1 MRKLTNAD
9 IKDLREYE
17 RERDAFLAEII
28 SMKKKRRIA
37 LGDLMTIVFENAAT
51 MRFQIQEMAR
61 AERMLRDEQIAH
73 EIETYNELVPDD
85 GELVGTLFIEIT
97 DVDLLREW
105 LPKLTRI
112 QNHIAIEVAGESVP
126 GREIDLERLT
136 REEEITTTVHY
147 LKFAFTD
154 AQRNG
159 LRRRPGRAGGQ
170 PPELPGP
177 RRAHRR
183 AARRARRRLRRLA
196 PIWRH
201 SARRQKWARSLRR
214 CTFASRGSTPTS
226 RCRSRPT
233 TTTPATTSVRART
246 RASRRRWTGAR
257 ADRARGRD
265 PVRAT
270 RVWCCRARGSR

>member
-17 RERDAFLAEII
+17 RERDAFRAEII

-85 GELVGTLFIEIT
+85 GELTATLFIEIT
-97 DVDLLREW
+97 DTDALREW
-105 LPKLTRI
+105 LPRLTRI
-112 QNHIAIEVAGESVP
+112 QNHIAIEFAGESVP
-126 GREIDLERLT
+126 GQELDLERLT

-154 AQRNG
+154 AQ
-159 LRRRPGRAGGQ
+159 LKAFAD
-170 PPELPGP
+170 GP
-177 RRAHRR
+177 VAIVVNH
-183 AARRARRRLRRLA
+183 ANYE
-196 PIWRH
+196 
-201 SARRQKWARSLRR
+201 
-214 CTFASRGSTPTS
+214 
-226 RCRSRPT
+226 
-233 TTTPATTSVRART
+233 
-246 RASRRRWTGAR
+246 AR
-257 ADRARGRD
+257 ADLTEEQRAELLSD
-265 PVRAT
+265 FAV
-270 RVWCCRARGSR
+270 

>member
-17 RERDAFLAEII
+17 RERDAFLAEVI
-28 SMKKKRRIA
+28 SMKMKRRIA
-37 LGDLMTIVFENAAT
+37 LGDLMTIVFENATT

-73 EIETYNELVPDD
+73 EIETYNELVPND

-112 QNHIAIEVAGESVP
+112 QNHIAIEVAGELVP

-147 LKFAFTD
+147 LKFAFTE
-154 AQRNG
+154 AQRKTFGDAPVAIVVNHPNYEV
-159 LRRRPGRAGGQ
+159 RV
-170 PPELPGP
+170 ELTEDQRSELVGDF
-177 RRAHRR
+177 
-183 AARRARRRLRRLA
+183 AA
-196 PIWRH
+196 
-201 SARRQKWARSLRR
+201 
-214 CTFASRGSTPTS
+214 
-226 RCRSRPT
+226 
-233 TTTPATTSVRART
+233 
-246 RASRRRWTGAR
+246 
-257 ADRARGRD
+257 
-265 PVRAT
+265 
-270 RVWCCRARGSR
+270 